1 MTSISLTKY
10 LYCEHY
16 KKLLNDVSTRETTDG
31 VPIKKLFI
39 SNLAKRT
46 TYKDLKKLFSKYGNV
61 KSCFLIR
68 NQGKSNFA
76 FVTFDTVEPTIRA
89 RYDII
94 QLHNRYLRVQP
105 ADSWHQPDSIGY
117 QYYNKDWQKSCEKL
131 SNEQCNEDFIENS
144 ITENNIQILNDDC
157 LKHIFC
163 QLPVVDRVRIE
174 RVCKKWK
181 SLSQESW
188 SNVRKLDFSRTSVLS
203 DVVTDIIILRKILLR
218 CGRFLNEINLSDMKH
233 ELSRS
238 TLSITAKLCPN
249 LQRIDVSSLSV
260 SIAGINS
267 LTNHCHNI
275 TKLSLGNT
283 DIINNIRD
291 RDLQKLFEVNSKLR
305 CLKIDT
311 YNVSGSCLLYLPL
324 EAMEE
329 IILLNCRHLQE
340 QYLSQAIKRLHNL
353 KTLRIQWSDVSV
365 NVIQAIG
372 TYCISL
378 KILQLSEFWLIEP
391 NDMLPITQLPNLEVL
406 IIYGNTFITDEL
418 LCNIAS
424 KCQQLTYLDISSKLN
439 ILSQY
444 IQDCQS
450 ITNVGIAAVTT
461 LQKLETLIMNH
472 LINVTDI
479 DIQKMCNLKKFECRA
494 CSFSD
499 TTITELLA
507 SATQLELLDLTS
519 CHKITNL
526 TLKKAAAVTVNR
538 VNNKVLKIFV
548 GRTKVNLKKFEEVTP
563 FLHIVNVLF

>member
-406 IIYGNTFITDEL
+406 IIY
-418 LCNIAS
+418 
-424 KCQQLTYLDISSKLN
+424 
-439 ILSQY
+439 
-444 IQDCQS
+444 DCQS